1 MPVIRS
7 RSSKSTVPSLSFLH
21 WFSPHLAVPAGASW
35 NSEMVL
41 CVRFQNRVGR
51 SAENAPVTVTKM
63 SAAAINRAFCIAFLP
78 GFTRRLAARARERKS
93 PGWRAASGWPRL
105 GKFMRI
111 NASAGSP
118 WEHNKRYRH
127 DRGRRVNNF
136 IVLTPAPQSGAWLTD
151 NEVLGM
157 ATRVLNTEYPADHVP
172 LLRWLI
178 FTGVSV
184 FAFVMA
190 WHFGLVRMMVNGD
203 KTYISIIISVL
214 YVLSSLHCLLR
225 TAAVSSELDRAHR
238 VLALV
243 SKGVQQLKVE
253 GADVVTPEGTRLP
266 RGEVTAHI
274 RNLILKASL
283 QGEERLDQTL
293 LLRGLADALRGP
305 NQLGSY
311 AGDTLMKLGLLG
323 TIIGFIM
330 MLAPIAGLDA
340 ADHASVRNSMGLM
353 SDGMAVAMYTTLTG
367 LIGSI
372 LVQTQYYMLDKATQ
386 RLFGL
391 ATNLTEV
398 FVVSVLEQE
407 PAASRHSSYALRAT
421 E

>member
-1 MPVIRS
+1 
-7 RSSKSTVPSLSFLH
+7 
-21 WFSPHLAVPAGASW
+21 
-35 NSEMVL
+35 
-41 CVRFQNRVGR
+41 
-51 SAENAPVTVTKM
+51 
-63 SAAAINRAFCIAFLP
+63 
-78 GFTRRLAARARERKS
+78 
-93 PGWRAASGWPRL
+93 
-105 GKFMRI
+105 
-111 NASAGSP
+111 
-118 WEHNKRYRH
+118 
-127 DRGRRVNNF
+127 
-136 IVLTPAPQSGAWLTD
+136 
-151 NEVLGM
+151 M
-157 ATRVLNTEYPADHVP
+157 ATRVWNSEFAADHVP

-203 KTYISIIISVL
+203 KTYISVIIGIL
-214 YVLSSLHCLLR
+214 YVLSSLHCLVR
-225 TAAVSSELDRAHR
+225 TTAISRELDSAHR

-243 SKGVQQLKVE
+243 SKGVPQLKVE
-253 GADVVTPEGTRLP
+253 GADVMTAEGAKLP
-266 RGEVTAHI
+266 RGEVTGHI
-274 RNLILKASL
+274 RNLILKADL
-283 QGEERLDQTL
+283 QGDERLDQTL

-340 ADHASVRNSMGLM
+340 ADHASVRTSMGLM

-398 FVVSVLEQE
+398 FVVSVLE
-407 PAASRHSSYALRAT
+407 RAQHGRPR
-421 E
+421 